1 MSKTRMVK
9 KYTDE
14 AMKQSQQI
22 SREDYKAVKHMDK
35 VQLTAYLQRVYKRGY
50 DAGYQA
56 AVKSVAPQLKEAAE
70 LKDAAEQAAALAEV

>member
-35 VQLTAYLQRVYKRGY
+35 VQMTAYLQRVYRRGY
-50 DAGYQA
+50 EAGVA
-56 AVKSVAPQLKEAAE
+56 AAEAAAKE
-70 LKDAAEQAAALAEV
+70 RKPEADTVEG

>member
-14 AMKQSQQI
+14 AIEQSLQI

-35 VQLTAYLQRVYKRGY
+35 VQLTAYLRRVFLRGY
-50 DAGYQA
+50 DAG
-56 AVKSVAPQLKEAAE
+56 V
-70 LKDAAEQAAALAEV
+70 DAAKAAAKGQKPEADTAEG